1 MRRVVLASL
10 IAIIGVAGCSGGS
23 HHNSR
28 PVPAKTPTPGPA
40 TSGPPVTDPAALPTC
55 PHLVTD
61 DDVAHA
67 LGRAPGGTDTYVR
80 AAPLPQIGRTGR
92 VTCGFGVQANPDGS
106 KTPPVVEASLMTYT
120 DVATAGRRVDAG
132 VQADKAAGAKV
143 SQVTVSGRPA
153 NVDVAANGAATL
165 LVADGNRT
173 VVITLAANAVPAD
186 KAQDVLTALAGTILT
201 NAAHLTVPP
210 TTAAAP
216 TPSRT

>member
-23 HHNSR
+23 HGKTNNL
-28 PVPAKTPTPGPA
+28 VPPKTPA
-40 TSGPPVTDPAALPTC
+40 TGQKTSAPPVTDAAALPTC

-67 LGRAPGGTDTYVR
+67 LGKAPGGTDTFVR

-106 KTPPVVEASLMTYT
+106 KTPPAVEASLMTYT
-120 DVATAGRRVDAG
+120 DTAAAGRRVDAA
-132 VQADKAAGAKV
+132 VQSDKAAGAKV

-153 NVDVAANGAATL
+153 SVDVATNGAATL
-165 LVADGNRT
+165 LLADGNRT
-173 VVITLAANAVPAD
+173 IVITLAPNAVPPD
-186 KAQDVLTALAGTILT
+186 KAQAVLTTLAGTILA
-201 NAAHLTVPP
+201 NAAHLTPP
-210 TTAAAP
+210 PATAP
-216 TPSRT
+216 TPTHT